1 MAKAMKTMKAM
12 KAKAMK
18 AAPMKTMKKAAA
30 MKAMKPMK
38 AMKKKVS
45 IVGRG
50 RMAKSMVLKGARE
63 HTVGGLKAK
72 DLMRNKYGKIVS
84 KKRHAASAKSPWM
97 IACKAARKA
106 LGVKGFCVIGGKTP
120 EGKALYA
127 KAKSLVK

>member
-1 MAKAMKTMKAM
+1 
-12 KAKAMK
+12 MK
-18 AAPMKTMKKAAA
+18 AAPMKTMKKAS

-45 IVGRG
+45 IVARG
-50 RMAKSMVLKGARE
+50 RLAKAMVLKGARE

-84 KKRHAASAKSPWM
+84 KKAHARSAKNPWM

-106 LGVKGFCVIGGKTP
+106 MGVRGFCVIGGKTP